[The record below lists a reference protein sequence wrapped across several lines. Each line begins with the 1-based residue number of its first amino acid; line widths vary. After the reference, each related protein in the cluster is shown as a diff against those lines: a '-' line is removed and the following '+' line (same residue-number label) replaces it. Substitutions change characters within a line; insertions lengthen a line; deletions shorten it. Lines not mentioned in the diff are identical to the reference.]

1 MSAPE
6 RRRFEIRDRQGAQ
19 WIGSL
24 VAGLEPGWVVTIA
37 PPGRSDD
44 QNRIFHAIVDDFVK
58 AIPEYEGVPM
68 DKESWKSL
76 LIVSHA
82 IATAKEDQTNQPL
95 RLVRDLEGQGLVQIR
110 EASSRMSK
118 ARGSSLIDYC
128 MSEAAKRGVPLRDPA
143 DYQR

>member
-1 MSAPE
+1 MSAPD
-6 RRRFEIRDRQGAQ
+6 RRRYEIRDQQGAR
-19 WIGSL
+19 WVGSL
-24 VAGLEPGWVVTIA
+24 VAGLQPGWIVTLA

-58 AIPEYEGVPM
+58 AAPEYEGVPM

-82 IATAKEDQTNQPL
+82 LATASEQPNNQPL

-118 ARGSSLIDYC
+118 ARGSSLIEYC
-128 MSEAAKRGVPLRDPA
+128 IAEAAKRGVPLRD
-143 DYQR
+143 RG